1 MDGNIVANTH
11 EFAEITSS
19 IMKGVDNIWERLK
32 IFLSEI
38 FRFVGRQDIAFK
50 KSLKNSD
57 ARKK

>member
-1 MDGNIVANTH
+1 
-11 EFAEITSS
+11 
-19 IMKGVDNIWERLK
+19 MKGVDNIWERLK